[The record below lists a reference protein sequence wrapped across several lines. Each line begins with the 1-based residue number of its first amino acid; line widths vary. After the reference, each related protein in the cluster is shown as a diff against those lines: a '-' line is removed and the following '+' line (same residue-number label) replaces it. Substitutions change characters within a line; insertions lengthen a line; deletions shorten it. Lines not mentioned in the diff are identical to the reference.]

1 MPRDFTSVNVNN
13 KLVEAIQKYIGETG
27 FYRNPTEFVNA
38 VVRQE
43 IEDIHRAQIDERKL
57 DAFFLREEQI
67 RVKNRDHRDH
77 TSTFAR

>member
-1 MPRDFTSVNVNN
+1 MPKDFTSVNVNN
-13 KLVEAIQKYIGETG
+13 KLIQAIQKYIEKTG

-67 RVKNRDHRDH
+67 RVKNRDH